1 MQKYID
7 LFERRWMILVGLF
20 TFFYEYLI
28 LELFRL
34 SFILSTGFD
43 FVGVEMFRLVSVLTS
58 PWSDL

>member
-1 MQKYID
+1 
-7 LFERRWMILVGLF
+7 MILVGLF

-34 SFILSTGFD
+34 SLILSTGFD